1 MSVEN
6 DLPKVAEKSIVLGST
21 NYRKRFTLRLSEGKK
36 MRVKLRF
43 IVVIALIM
51 VFSAAPVLSDEAMK
65 IADGLLEQ
73 RHYDQAIT
81 EYKRFVFFNPE
92 DEQISYAFYKMG
104 LAYRA
109 GRNWQP
115 AIDAFKSSVRRA
127 GHASIANERRLV
139 LATTLIASGNYSLA
153 RLELL
158 RVIEFSG
165 EASLRA
171 KARYFDGIA
180 SLYMFDWDAVERA
193 FGDFYSESSEGR
205 MVERVGQINPVLLEA
220 RRSYRSVGL
229 ARFLSTLLPGLGQIY
244 AGDWRDGL
252 NALAI
257 NGLGIGL
264 LANAIY
270 HEDYTD
276 AVLISSISMRYYM
289 GNRYRAGVDVRKH
302 NESMD
307 RQNAVK
313 ILHLVGRDEP

>member
-1 MSVEN
+1 MH
-6 DLPKVAEKSIVLGST
+6 
-21 NYRKRFTLRLSEGKK
+21 
-36 MRVKLRF
+36 VKLCF
-43 IVVIALIM
+43 IIVIALIM
-51 VFSAAPVLSDEAMK
+51 VFSAAPVLSDEALK
-65 IADGLLEQ
+65 VADGLLEQ
-73 RHYDQAIT
+73 GHYDQAIT

-115 AIDAFKSSVRRA
+115 AIDAFKSSVRTA
-127 GHASIANERRLV
+127 NHAETADERRLV

-158 RVIEFSG
+158 RVMEFSE

-193 FGDFYSESSEGR
+193 FGGFYSESSEVR
-205 MVERVGQINPVLLEA
+205 QINPVLLEA
-220 RRSYRSVGL
+220 RQSHRSVGL
-229 ARFLSTLLPGLGQIY
+229 ARFLSTLLPGLGQVY

-257 NGLGIGL
+257 NALGIGL

-270 HEDYTD
+270 HKDYTD
-276 AVLISSISMRYYM
+276 AALISSISMRYYM

-302 NESMD
+302 NESAD
-307 RQNAVK
+307 RENAMK
-313 ILHLVGRDEP
+313 ILNLVAQDEP